1 MLRGRITAID
11 GTPVQRITPPPD
23 FAWIVRGD
31 RGITWA
37 RNPPESGSR
46 VVAGEWWAPDYAGP
60 PRVSFDAEAAQA
72 FGLEIGDTIAV
83 NVLGREIT
91 ATVANLRSEER
102 RVGKEC
108 VRTVRY
114 RWLPEH

>member
-1 MLRGRITAID
+1 MRISD
-11 GTPVQRITPPPD
+11 WSSDVCSSD
-23 FAWIVRGD
+23 LFAWIVRGD

-37 RNPPESGSR
+37 RNPLESGSR

-91 ATVANLRSEER
+91 ATEIGRASCRER
-102 RVGKEC
+102 VC
-108 VRTVRY
+108 QYV
-114 RWLPEH
+114 